1 MLVFCITGSGI
12 SGSTIANH
20 LKKNIKLKSI
30 TNQEVYEFYK

>member
-20 LKKNIKLKSI
+20 LKKKYKIK
-30 TNQEVYEFYK
+30 VYNKPRGV